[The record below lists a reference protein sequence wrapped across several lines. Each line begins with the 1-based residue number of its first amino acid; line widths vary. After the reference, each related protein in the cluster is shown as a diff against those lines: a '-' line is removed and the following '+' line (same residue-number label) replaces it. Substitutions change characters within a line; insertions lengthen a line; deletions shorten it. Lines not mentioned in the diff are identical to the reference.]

1 MEKNNIF
8 NFFRFKKKKKT
19 TKQNKSRKPKLT
31 FFRNISI
38 GSKYLSVFS
47 ISIILFAIATTV
59 VFFQLSI
66 AKNNVNDI
74 IEKSEL
80 ADGMAQVALLVEQQ
94 DSVISD
100 YIIVGSNQYIDE
112 YHNINEELDQVFEQL
127 KAEFAGQEDNE
138 FLLNRIIDN
147 NKNIE
152 DLFLNEITNENLSE
166 EDLVYSRIELASEKT
181 SSVALINRLIET
193 VNEERTISTGNVTES
208 MDESIVFLIVVNVVS
223 IFIGLIIMIIIS
235 RIVSAQLK
243 KVVTV
248 TTDIADGNLAVEQMD
263 YKGKDEIGQLT
274 AAVNTLSSNMRNII
288 HKVSEASQSVSG
300 SSDVLTSSAR
310 EVKEGSNQMV
320 ITMEE
325 LASGS
330 ETQANSALHLSEQ
343 MQQFVDSVQVS
354 QREGQEVATSSEKV
368 LSLTS
373 NGSNLMK
380 QSVSQM
386 DKIDT
391 IVAEAVEKV
400 RGLDRQSDEISQLV
414 EVVKDI
420 AEQTNLLALNAAI
433 EAARAGEHGRGFAVV
448 ADEVRKLAEQVT
460 SSVSEITSI
469 VGNIQ
474 YETNEVVTSLNDG
487 YDEVKE
493 GINQI
498 EKTGESFDTIDASV
512 SGMVDSILQIAN
524 RLKDIAEN
532 SSRMNNLIE
541 DIAAVSEE
549 AAAGVE
555 QSSASTQQT
564 SSSMDEISRNADEL
578 AVLAEQLHQ
587 EIAVFKL

>member
-1 MEKNNIF
+1 
-8 NFFRFKKKKKT
+8 
-19 TKQNKSRKPKLT
+19 
-31 FFRNISI
+31 
-38 GSKYLSVFS
+38 
-47 ISIILFAIATTV
+47 
-59 VFFQLSI
+59 
-66 AKNNVNDI
+66 
-74 IEKSEL
+74 
-80 ADGMAQVALLVEQQ
+80 
-94 DSVISD
+94 
-100 YIIVGSNQYIDE
+100 
-112 YHNINEELDQVFEQL
+112 
-127 KAEFAGQEDNE
+127 
-138 FLLNRIIDN
+138 
-147 NKNIE
+147 
-152 DLFLNEITNENLSE
+152 
-166 EDLVYSRIELASEKT
+166 
-181 SSVALINRLIET
+181 
-193 VNEERTISTGNVTES
+193 
-208 MDESIVFLIVVNVVS
+208 
-223 IFIGLIIMIIIS
+223 
-235 RIVSAQLK
+235 
-243 KVVTV
+243 
-248 TTDIADGNLAVEQMD
+248 
-263 YKGKDEIGQLT
+263 
-274 AAVNTLSSNMRNII
+274 
-288 HKVSEASQSVSG
+288 SVSG

-354 QREGQEVATSSEKV
+354 QRTGQEVATSSEKV

-474 YETNEVVTSLNDG
+474 YETNEVV
-487 YDEVKE
+487 
-493 GINQI
+493 
-498 EKTGESFDTIDASV
+498 
-512 SGMVDSILQIAN
+512 
-524 RLKDIAEN
+524 
-532 SSRMNNLIE
+532 
-541 DIAAVSEE
+541 
-549 AAAGVE
+549 
-555 QSSASTQQT
+555 
-564 SSSMDEISRNADEL
+564 
-578 AVLAEQLHQ
+578 
-587 EIAVFKL
+587 